1 MHQQD
6 AKQREKGQIDTLQLC
21 RRQQPVLNLEAIY
34 QLQDSLR
41 QLSLEAEEG
50 PKLWERAIAARPTDK
65 DLLTTWLN
73 NSITASNWQSAQ
85 KVW

>member
-1 MHQQD
+1 MHQSD
-6 AKQREKGQIDTLQLC
+6 AKQRAKGQADTLQLC
-21 RRQQPVLNLEAIY
+21 RRKQPVLNLEAIY

-50 PKLWERAIAARPTDK
+50 PKLWERAISARPTDK

-73 NSITASNWQSAQ
+73 SSITTSDWQSAQ
-85 KVW
+85 KV

>member
-1 MHQQD
+1 MHQPD
-6 AKQREKGQIDTLQLC
+6 AKQREKGHAETLQLC
-21 RRQQPVLNLEAIY
+21 HRPQPVLNLDAIY
-34 QLQDSLR
+34 QLQDSLK
-41 QLSLEAEEG
+41 QLSLEADEG

-73 NSITASNWQSAQ
+73 SSITASNWQSAQ

>member
-1 MHQQD
+1 MHQPD
-6 AKQREKGQIDTLQLC
+6 LKQREKGQSDTLQLC
-21 RRQQPVLNLEAIY
+21 RRQPPVLNLEAIY
-34 QLQDSLR
+34 QLQDSLK
-41 QLSLEAEEG
+41 QISLEAEEG

-73 NSITASNWQSAQ
+73 SSITTSNWQSAQ